1 MRGASATLRPVASP
15 VVTSSM
21 CPDCGHAWDMH
32 PGAVVSVTHCLDCI
46 IEEDHDAREIAEMCF
61 RVPPYLEHVP
71 VGDALVARY
80 KRRLLRGDSVR
91 VEHRRGGRWASLRP
105 PVAGH
110 GQVERLLLQV
120 RADLATMPI
129 TQFREKYRPLM
140 D

>member
-1 MRGASATLRPVASP
+1 VGHRPEGGMRGTSATLRPVASP

-46 IEEDHDAREIAEMCF
+46 IEEDHDAREIAEMCS

-80 KRRLLRGDSVR
+80 KRRLLRATVCGSSTAG
-91 VEHRRGGRWASLRP
+91 VEGGLTSAAGRRPRAS
-105 PVAGH
+105 
-110 GQVERLLLQV
+110 
-120 RADLATMPI
+120 
-129 TQFREKYRPLM
+129 
-140 D
+140 